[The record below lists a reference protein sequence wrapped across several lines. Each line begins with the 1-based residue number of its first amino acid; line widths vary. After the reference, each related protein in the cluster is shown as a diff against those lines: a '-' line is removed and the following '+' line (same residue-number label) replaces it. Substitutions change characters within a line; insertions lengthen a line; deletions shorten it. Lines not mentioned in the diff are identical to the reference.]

1 MYHIIYNFDIAGI
14 VLLFVALVPTFKLMR
29 ELPPG
34 QMRTRWKVL
43 SVMIVFFIVSYLYI
57 AWQHRIDAPIFG
69 IEAVL
74 LLLFFG
80 ALFVLLVSALSLQ
93 TALDVKHIY
102 ALEIESITD
111 PIMGIGNRR
120 YLERKLNEEFAKAR
134 RYKLPLS
141 LLMIDIDHFKEV
153 NDTFGHDAG
162 DIVLKNLGMLIN
174 KFDRESDYAAR
185 YGGEEIVIITPL
197 TDGPHAAF
205 IAERL
210 RKKIEAILKRSI
222 PLGILDITLYRDDLT
237 TVSSHPVLRETSIPF
252 DIHNLSLVLVDD
264 VLYTGRTI
272 RAALDG
278 ITDLGRPKRIQ
289 LAVLVDRGSRELPI
303 QADYVGKRVEIA
315 EGETIE
321 VRLLEQDREEKVIL
335 MKKT

>member
-1 MYHIIYNFDIAGI
+1 MHDVMYHIIYNFDIAGI

-210 RKKIEAILKRSI
+210 RKKIEESAMI
-222 PLGILDITLYRDDLT
+222 PADPEKGIEEIPI
-237 TVSSHPVLRETSIPF
+237 TVSIGVAAYTEETDSIEDLLKHADMAMYRAKHEGRNRIFLCDGTTPEVVLPQS
-252 DIHNLSLVLVDD
+252 V
-264 VLYTGRTI
+264 
-272 RAALDG
+272 
-278 ITDLGRPKRIQ
+278 
-289 LAVLVDRGSRELPI
+289 
-303 QADYVGKRVEIA
+303 
-315 EGETIE
+315 
-321 VRLLEQDREEKVIL
+321 
-335 MKKT
+335 